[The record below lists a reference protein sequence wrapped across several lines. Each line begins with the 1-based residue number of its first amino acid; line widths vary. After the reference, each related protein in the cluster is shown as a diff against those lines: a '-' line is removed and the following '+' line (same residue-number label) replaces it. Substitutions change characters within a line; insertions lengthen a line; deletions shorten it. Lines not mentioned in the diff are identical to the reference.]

1 MANANEPSKKFAQM
15 DAGEKLQFMGKLV
28 LFFVTFGFAF
38 ANILSD

>member
-1 MANANEPSKKFAQM
+1 MAAANEPSKKFTHM
-15 DAGEKLQFMGKLV
+15 NGGEKLQFLGKLA

>member
-1 MANANEPSKKFAQM
+1 MAAANESSKKFSQM
-15 DAGEKLQFMGKLV
+15 DGGEKLQFLGKLV